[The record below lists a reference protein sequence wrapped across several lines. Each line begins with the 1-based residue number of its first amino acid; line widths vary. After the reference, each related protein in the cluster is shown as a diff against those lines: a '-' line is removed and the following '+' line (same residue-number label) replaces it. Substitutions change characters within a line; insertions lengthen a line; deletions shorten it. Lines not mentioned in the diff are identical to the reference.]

1 MKKGRKA
8 IRTIAFP
15 KPMDDWIK
23 ELRMERSRKTIPYSR
38 KDATR
43 TRRRPKTRE
52 GTVVFQSLV

>member
-15 KPMDDWIK
+15 KPMDDWTK
-23 ELRMERSRKTIPYSR
+23 ELRMERSRKTIHYYR